1 MNRTFERRQ
10 RRNDEAVAST
20 LYVEPIG
27 ITYQKIV
34 LVTIIQSK
42 FHILDKFKKF

>member
-20 LYVEPIG
+20 LYVVPIG
-27 ITYQKIV
+27 ITYHKDRFGYNHSIEV
-34 LVTIIQSK
+34 SH
-42 FHILDKFKKF
+42 FG